1 MFLYQIQNFLISCL
15 LFIFTSCSLST
26 TKGYLE
32 QDRSVDFVENN
43 YFSDTETDYVYK
55 ANFDVYQ
62 HSFGGILIIKMIQN
76 ENYRIV
82 FTTEFGKNIFDF
94 ELVNNAFI
102 THYILEDLNRK
113 AIIQTLQNDFQ
124 ILVKQN
130 NKVISEFKNDHEIAY
145 QTKLKER
152 FNYYFISNEIK
163 QLTKIISTSKKKE
176 KLVIN
181 FNQIEN
187 EIARDIEIVHQ
198 NLKLR
203 IHLNYMGE

>member
-1 MFLYQIQNFLISCL
+1 MCRYQIQNFLISCL
-15 LFIFTSCSLST
+15 LVLFTSCSLST

-32 QDRSVDFVENN
+32 QDKSIDFVENN

-55 ANFDVYQ
+55 ANFDVYK

-82 FTTEFGKNIFDF
+82 FTTEFGKKIFDF
-94 ELVNNAFI
+94 ELVNNDFI
-102 THYILEDLNRK
+102 THYILEELNK
-113 AIIQTLQNDFQ
+113 KIIIKTLQNDFQ

-130 NKVISEFKNDHEIAY
+130 NKIIKEFKNDHEITY
-145 QTKLKER
+145 QTKLNEG
-152 FNYYFISNEIK
+152 FNYYFISNKKK
-163 QLTKIISTSKKKE
+163 QLTKIINASKKKE
-176 KLVIN
+176 KLAIN

-187 EIARDIEIVHQ
+187 EIARDIVIVHQ
-198 NLKLR
+198 NLKLS